1 MISEPSQNGIPRNEV
16 LDTIIQPI
24 FNGDVRINVNVT
36 NSNNASGTYDITII
50 CVYPDG
56 TRIETTVLNA
66 GGNSTNSTALIYGE
80 PLFGRLDA
88 IRTGNRI
95 DIIYLKILFSIL
107 PSKGDQCF
115 LLNSVE
121 QFLYS
126 DNSIISAFLSEG
138 RFSNI
143 NFLLGVENSGIFSY
157 YTEANRVFQ
166 GPLLLCLN
174 SQTSIAFYTTV
185 PSLRDITWMYYIDIL
200 TNFSAPVI
208 FRPNETT
215 IVIEEAF
222 EFKPVTLGENVE
234 APNGAQLSIEIMLS
248 EKGEPPATDVVWRK
262 DGEIIEM
269 DAGKGVF
276 FTADRMIL
284 LLQDF
289 VAGHVGMYTATVSN
303 PAGSDSHGT
312 LVTLVPSGGKT
323 NYKHTYIHTYIPT
336 YIYAYIHT

>member
-1 MISEPSQNGIPRNEV
+1 MISESSQNGIPRNEV

-36 NSNNASGTYDITII
+36 NSNNASGTYDTTII
-50 CVYPDG
+50 CIYPDG
-56 TRIETTVLNA
+56 TRIEMTVLNA
-66 GGNSTNSTALIYGE
+66 GGNSSIPPPVLIYGE

-95 DIIYLKILFSIL
+95 DIIFLKILFSIL

-126 DNSIISAFLSEG
+126 DNSIISAFLSQG

-157 YTEANRVFQ
+157 YTYANRVFQ
-166 GPLLLCLN
+166 GPLLLCVN
-174 SQTSIAFYTTV
+174 SLTSIAFYTTV
-185 PSLRDITWMYYIDIL
+185 PSLRDITWMQYIDIL

-215 IVIEEAF
+215 IVIEESF
-222 EFKPVTLGENVE
+222 QFKPVILGENVE
-234 APNGAQLSIEIMLS
+234 APNGAQLTIEIMLS
-248 EKGEPPATDVVWRK
+248 EKGVPPATDVVWKK

-303 PAGSDSHGT
+303 PAGSDSHST
-312 LVTLVPSGGKT
+312 SVTLVPSGGKT
-323 NYKHTYIHTYIPT
+323 NYKHTYIDTYM
-336 YIYAYIHT
+336 YIHTCIHT